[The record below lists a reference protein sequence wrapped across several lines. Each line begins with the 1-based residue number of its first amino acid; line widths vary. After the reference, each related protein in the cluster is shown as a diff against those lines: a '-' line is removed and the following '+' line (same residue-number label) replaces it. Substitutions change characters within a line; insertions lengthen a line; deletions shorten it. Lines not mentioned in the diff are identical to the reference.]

1 MKAAAV
7 AVVRYVF
14 PVIGKLVPAAKLGVS
29 ETVSSLALTTRIQ
42 RSTLLLGLNF
52 VKSKSPQY
60 SVPVVS
66 ILKIS
71 PKPKAWNGKRTIRAR
86 PKRNRFMVF
95 MHGIWH
101 AGPSSTA
108 AGSIPSGSIIKWPT
122 SSGSGFLS
130 TQCLDHAWS
139 RRSGQMAPSALRRK
153 SGVKSQRV
161 ANVRTEM
168 ISVSNR

>member
-29 ETVSSLALTTRIQ
+29 ETVSSLALTTRTQ

-86 PKRNRFMVF
+86 PKRNRFMVLCTTEF
-95 MHGIWH
+95 GTP
-101 AGPSSTA
+101 G
-108 AGSIPSGSIIKWPT
+108 
-122 SSGSGFLS
+122 
-130 TQCLDHAWS
+130 
-139 RRSGQMAPSALRRK
+139 LRRPRRGR
-153 SGVKSQRV
+153 SRLVRSSNGRHRAGVASYQL
-161 ANVRTEM
+161 
-168 ISVSNR
+168 SV